1 MSIRYIISINGE
13 TIIKELKLN
22 DSSKGSNKEITY
34 TVDSTVKTEEVFL
47 VENNAGQILINT
59 ENGSIINN
67 IQVWAENSNY
77 SGYSIVADSTQP
89 VTMKVRCVAPV
100 DYTKSTVDADG
111 TIKDEAAKES
121 LKAVDFVVYDAYTN
135 KELKTIAAEYD
146 SATDTFSAQMEGIF
160 DAAGKQIVYACYY

>member
-1 MSIRYIISINGE
+1 MQFLECQSGILFRLNGE

-77 SGYSIVADSTQP
+77 SGYSIVADPTQP
-89 VTMKVRCVAPV
+89 VPTMKVRCVAPV

-111 TIKDEAAKES
+111 TIKDEAAKEN

-135 KELKTIAAEYD
+135 EEVKNNC
-146 SATDTFSAQMEGIF
+146 SR
-160 DAAGKQIVYACYY
+160 V